1 MPLFSCQC
9 EKFVRSDRKY
19 LFHAQAAKESMVTT
33 MELTKINIRGINIAN
48 VDLDEAVAFLEESIA
63 ADTPAAVYT
72 PNAEIVQLCINDSDF
87 RSTVNNA
94 ELVVPDVVGVVKAAR
109 ILGTPLK
116 GKVAGVE
123 LGEKL
128 LQAASKNGYKVFF
141 FGGKD
146 AGRTESGVSVADQ
159 CKAVFEEK
167 YPGINIVGT
176 RDGYCKKEGADNE
189 ETLRLINES
198 GAEILFVCLG
208 APLQEKWIAANRG
221 KMPNVKVFLG
231 LGGSLDVYSGNV
243 KRAPKVFIKLGLEW
257 FYRLLCEP
265 SRIGR
270 MMSLPKFYFGTW
282 REKLKIK

>member
-1 MPLFSCQC
+1 
-9 EKFVRSDRKY
+9 
-19 LFHAQAAKESMVTT
+19 
-33 MELTKINIRGINIAN
+33 MELSKINIRGVNIAN
-48 VDLDEAVAFLEESIA
+48 VDLEEATAFLEETVNTGA
-63 ADTPAAVYT
+63 AAAVYT

-87 RSTVNNA
+87 RDTVNNA
-94 ELVVPDVVGVVKAAR
+94 ELVVPDGVGVVKAAR

-128 LQAASKNGYKVFF
+128 LKSAADNGYKVFL

-176 RDGYCKKEGADNE
+176 RDGYCKKDGDDNDETIRMINDSGAD
-189 ETLRLINES
+189 
-198 GAEILFVCLG
+198 ILFVCLG
-208 APLQEKWIAANRG
+208 APLQEKWIAANRVSLPG
-221 KMPNVKVFLG
+221 VHVFLG

-243 KRAPKVFIKLGLEW
+243 KRAPRIFIKLGLEW

-265 SRIGR
+265 QRIGR

-282 REKLKIK
+282 REKLKRK